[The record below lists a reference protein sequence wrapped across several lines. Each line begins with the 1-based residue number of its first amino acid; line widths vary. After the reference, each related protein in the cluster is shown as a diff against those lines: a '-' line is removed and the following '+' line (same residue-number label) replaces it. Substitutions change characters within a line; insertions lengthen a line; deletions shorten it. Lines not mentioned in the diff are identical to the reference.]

1 MNIKMN
7 SSDYMIDRA
16 KESPLVALKTLDHVF
31 DRIDQ
36 QLQAK
41 RIKEMTAPYV
51 TMGILSQIAEVSDF

>member
-1 MNIKMN
+1 
-7 SSDYMIDRA
+7 MIDCA

-51 TMGILSQIAEVSDF
+51 SKGILSQIAEVSDF